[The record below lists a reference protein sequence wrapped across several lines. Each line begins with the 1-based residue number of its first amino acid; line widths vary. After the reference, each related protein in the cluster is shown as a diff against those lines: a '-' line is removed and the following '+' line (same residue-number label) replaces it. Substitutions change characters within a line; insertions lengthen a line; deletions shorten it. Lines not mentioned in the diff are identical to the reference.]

1 MRTGL
6 GFDLHRLVE
15 GRRLVLCGL
24 EIPFEKGLLGH
35 SDADV
40 ALHALTDAILGAAGL
55 PDLGSLFPD
64 TDPRFKD
71 APSSLF
77 LREALRLI
85 SEKGL
90 SVHQVDLV
98 LILDRPKLA
107 PYREKLRENLARLL
121 GIPPDRVGLKAKT
134 TEGLGF
140 AGGEAVAAWA
150 VAVLAED
157 GT

>member
-77 LREALRLI
+77 PREALRLI

-98 LILDRPKLA
+98 LILDQPKLA

-157 GT
+157 GA

>member
-98 LILDRPKLA
+98 LILDQPKLA

-157 GT
+157 GA